1 MLFFNK
7 NVSYAVDFSC
17 TVAVLKFWLFI
28 FNYHKI
34 PILNKH
40 PFKNNI
46 SNPLLSNLNLFFF
59 AKYKSISPL
68 QIFCTRN
75 SFKDLRGKNSQLLT
89 FSQISTFLKDK
100 WMKSLS
106 HTHLLEIF
114 ASHFCLISPTTK
126 KFKILRVLKIL
137 SSKLQ
142 TFLFLK
148 FKLPPLSQHT
158 MFNILKFF
166 I

>member
-1 MLFFNK
+1 MHIFCQLHEILNWLWYTLWNWWISTIMFTALIITFKRMFLFYK

-40 PFKNNI
+40 PFKNNT
-46 SNPLLSNLNLFFF
+46 SNPLLNNLNLFFF
-59 AKYKSISPL
+59 AKYKSIPPL

-100 WMKSLS
+100 SMKSLS
-106 HTHLLEIF
+106 LTHT
-114 ASHFCLISPTTK
+114 C
-126 KFKILRVLKIL
+126 
-137 SSKLQ
+137 
-142 TFLFLK
+142 LK
-148 FKLPPLSQHT
+148 FLLPISA
-158 MFNILKFF
+158 
-166 I
+166 